1 VFILYHTKET
11 PRMAYTLTQARV
23 LLTAAELAIFD
34 QSRAGPVKELTAARL
49 RGKVT
54 RARALRD
61 KYRDLYRR
69 QTVATRKTAASQRAA
84 AGGDNERTAKKATV
98 FEEVLERFE
107 ARLAHFDAKEAPQPA
122 GARGRPAKPVASKAR
137 TVKAAPAKATKA
149 AARKTAAKAEP
160 APGATAKKAP
170 AKKARK
176 PAAKPISLKTAVK
189 QALELKHAALA
200 AVPVQEH
207 SSKAPAALSPLGA
220 AAAGAPPVT
229 APLDI
234 NPRAARLNPL
244 KERAENIALHAHAGS
259 QNRHSQGK
267 RDSR

>member
-1 VFILYHTKET
+1 
-11 PRMAYTLTQARV
+11 MAYTLTQARV
-23 LLTAAELAIFD
+23 LLTAAELAVFD

-61 KYRDLYRR
+61 KYLDLYRR
-69 QTVATRKTAASQRAA
+69 QSVATRKAAAGKRAA

-98 FEEVLERFE
+98 FEEVLDRFE
-107 ARLAHFDAKEAPQPA
+107 ARLAQLDAKEA
-122 GARGRPAKPVASKAR
+122 KESSVAPKAR
-137 TVKAAPAKATKA
+137 AVKAAPAKTKNTTKVNTVSKP
-149 AARKTAAKAEP
+149 AARKIAAKAEP
-160 APGATAKKAP
+160 APTAATKKAP
-170 AKKARK
+170 AKKSRK
-176 PAAKPISLKTAVK
+176 PAAKPMSLKTAVK

-207 SSKAPAALSPLGA
+207 SSKAPATLSPLGA
-220 AAAGAPPVT
+220 AAAGAPLVT

-259 QNRHSQGK
+259 QNRHAQGK

>member
-1 VFILYHTKET
+1 
-11 PRMAYTLTQARV
+11 MAYTLTQARV
-23 LLTAAELAIFD
+23 LLTAAELAVFD

-69 QTVATRKTAASQRAA
+69 QSVATRKAAAGKRAA
-84 AGGDNERTAKKATV
+84 AGGDNERTSKKATV

-107 ARLAHFDAKEAPQPA
+107 ARLAQLDAKEAKES
-122 GARGRPAKPVASKAR
+122 GVAPKAR
-137 TVKAAPAKATKA
+137 TVKAAPAKTKNTTKVTKP

-160 APGATAKKAP
+160 APAAATKKAP
-170 AKKARK
+170 TRKSRK
-176 PAAKPISLKTAVK
+176 PAAKPMSLKTAVK
-189 QALELKHAALA
+189 HALELKHAALA

-207 SSKAPAALSPLGA
+207 SSKAPATLSPLGA
-220 AAAGAPPVT
+220 AAAGAPLVT

-259 QNRHSQGK
+259 QNRYAQGK

>member
-1 VFILYHTKET
+1 
-11 PRMAYTLTQARV
+11 MAYTLTQARV
-23 LLTAAELAIFD
+23 LLTAAELAVFD
-34 QSRAGPVKELTAARL
+34 QSRAGPVKELTATRL

-69 QTVATRKTAASQRAA
+69 QSVATRKAAAGKRAA

-107 ARLAHFDAKEAPQPA
+107 ARLAQLDAKEAKES
-122 GARGRPAKPVASKAR
+122 GVAPKAR
-137 TVKAAPAKATKA
+137 AVKAAPAKTKNTTKVTKPA
-149 AARKTAAKAEP
+149 VRKTAAKAEP
-160 APGATAKKAP
+160 APTAATKKAP
-170 AKKARK
+170 AKKSRK
-176 PAAKPISLKTAVK
+176 PAAKPMSLKTAVK

-207 SSKAPAALSPLGA
+207 SSKSPATLSPLGA
-220 AAAGAPPVT
+220 AAAGAPLVT

-259 QNRHSQGK
+259 QNRHAQGK

>member
-1 VFILYHTKET
+1 
-11 PRMAYTLTQARV
+11 MAYTLTQARV

-69 QTVATRKTAASQRAA
+69 QTVATRKTAAGKRAA

-98 FEEVLERFE
+98 FEEVLARFE
-107 ARLAHFDAKEAPQPA
+107 ARLAHLDAKQAQDTA
-122 GARGRPAKPVASKAR
+122 GPRARSAKPAVASKAR
-137 TVKAAPAKATKA
+137 TVKATPAK
-149 AARKTAAKAEP
+149 
-160 APGATAKKAP
+160 TAKVSKA
-170 AKKARK
+170 KK
-176 PAAKPISLKTAVK
+176 PAAKPMSLKTAVK

-220 AAAGAPPVT
+220 AAAGAPHET

-259 QNRHSQGK
+259 QNRHAQGK

>member
-1 VFILYHTKET
+1 
-11 PRMAYTLTQARV
+11 MAYTLTQARG

-34 QSRAGPVKELTAARL
+34 QSRAGPIKELTAARL
-49 RGKVT
+49 RAKVE

-69 QTVATRKTAASQRAA
+69 QSVATRSAPASRRSA
-84 AGGDNERTAKKATV
+84 AGGDNERTQKKATV
-98 FEEVLERFE
+98 FTEVLERFE
-107 ARLAHFDAKEAPQPA
+107 TRLAQLDAKADVKLKPA
-122 GARGRPAKPVASKAR
+122 VRTAART
-137 TVKAAPAKATKA
+137 TVKAPVKPPVRAPAK
-149 AARKTAAKAEP
+149 KTAARTP
-160 APGATAKKAP
+160 VKKASATPTP

-176 PAAKPISLKTAVK
+176 PKAKVVSLKSAVK
-189 QALELKHAALA
+189 HALELKQASLA
-200 AVPVQEH
+200 APPVAEH

-220 AAAGAPPVT
+220 AAAGAPQVT

-259 QNRHSQGK
+259 QNRHAQGK
-267 RDSR
+267 RDAR

>member
-1 VFILYHTKET
+1 
-11 PRMAYTLTQARV
+11 MAYTLTQARV
-23 LLTAAELAIFD
+23 LLTAAELAVFD

-69 QTVATRKTAASQRAA
+69 QSVATRKAAAGKRAA
-84 AGGDNERTAKKATV
+84 AGGDNERTSKKATV

-107 ARLAHFDAKEAPQPA
+107 ARLAQLDAKEAKGS
-122 GARGRPAKPVASKAR
+122 GAAPKAR
-137 TVKAAPAKATKA
+137 TVKAAPAKTKNTTKVNTVTKP

-160 APGATAKKAP
+160 APTAATKKAP
-170 AKKARK
+170 ARKSRK
-176 PAAKPISLKTAVK
+176 PAAKPMSLKTAVK

-207 SSKAPAALSPLGA
+207 SSKAPATLSPLGA
-220 AAAGAPPVT
+220 AAAGAPLVT

-259 QNRHSQGK
+259 QNRHAQGK

>member
-1 VFILYHTKET
+1 
-11 PRMAYTLTQARV
+11 MAYTLTQARG

-34 QSRAGPVKELTAARL
+34 QSRAGPIKALTAARL
-49 RGKVT
+49 RGKVE

-69 QTVATRKTAASQRAA
+69 QTVATRSAPASRRAA
-84 AGGDNERTAKKATV
+84 AGGDNERTQNKATV
-98 FEEVLERFE
+98 FTEVLERFE
-107 ARLAHFDAKEAPQPA
+107 TRLAQLDA
-122 GARGRPAKPVASKAR
+122 
-137 TVKAAPAKATKA
+137 KAAPAKSAGKKVAGKSTDKKA
-149 AARKTAAKAEP
+149 AVKPAAAPKTAAKTA
-160 APGATAKKAP
+160 ATTTAKAAPKAA
-170 AKKARK
+170 AKTAAKTARK
-176 PAAKPISLKTAVK
+176 PKAKVVSLKSAVK
-189 QALELKHAALA
+189 HALELKQAALA
-200 AVPVQEH
+200 VPAVAEH

-220 AAAGAPPVT
+220 AAAGAPQVT

-259 QNRHSQGK
+259 QNRHAQGK

>member
-1 VFILYHTKET
+1 
-11 PRMAYTLTQARV
+11 MAYTLTQARV

-34 QSRAGPVKELTAARL
+34 QSRAGPIKELTAARL
-49 RGKVT
+49 RTKVT

-69 QTVATRKTAASQRAA
+69 QTVATRKTAAGKRAA

-98 FEEVLERFE
+98 FEEVLARFE
-107 ARLAHFDAKEAPQPA
+107 ERLAHLEAKET
-122 GARGRPAKPVASKAR
+122 AKPAAASKAKAR
-137 TVKAAPAKATKA
+137 TGKAL
-149 AARKTAAKAEP
+149 
-160 APGATAKKAP
+160 KAP
-170 AKKARK
+170 KTSKARK
-176 PAAKPISLKTAVK
+176 PAVKKLSLKTAVK

-207 SSKAPAALSPLGA
+207 SPKAPAALSPLAA
-220 AAAGAPPVT
+220 AAAGAPRET

-244 KERAENIALHAHAGS
+244 KERAETIALHAHSGS
-259 QNRHSQGK
+259 QNRHAQGK
-267 RDSR
+267 RDNR

>member
-1 VFILYHTKET
+1 
-11 PRMAYTLTQARV
+11 MAFTLTQARV

-49 RGKVT
+49 RAKVT

-69 QTVATRKTAASQRAA
+69 QTVATRGARAGKRSA
-84 AGGDNERTAKKATV
+84 AGGDNERTQKKATV
-98 FEEVLERFE
+98 FAEVLERFE
-107 ARLAHFDAKEAPQPA
+107 ARLAQLDAAEARQ
-122 GARGRPAKPVASKAR
+122 AKGSRSPGTGVAAASKTAR
-137 TVKAAPAKATKA
+137 
-149 AARKTAAKAEP
+149 
-160 APGATAKKAP
+160 PG
-170 AKKARK
+170 KARK
-176 PAAKPISLKTAVK
+176 KAAKPLSLKTAVK

-200 AVPVQEH
+200 VAPVADH
-207 SSKAPAALSPLGA
+207 SAKAPAALSPLA
-220 AAAGAPPVT
+220 SAAAGTAPLA

-244 KERAENIALHAHAGS
+244 KERAENIALHAHSGS
-259 QNRHSQGK
+259 QNRRAQGK

>member
-1 VFILYHTKET
+1 
-11 PRMAYTLTQARV
+11 MAYTLTQARV
-23 LLTAAELAIFD
+23 LLTAAELAVFD

-69 QTVATRKTAASQRAA
+69 QSVATRKAAAGKRAA
-84 AGGDNERTAKKATV
+84 AGGDNERTANKATV

-107 ARLAHFDAKEAPQPA
+107 ARLAQLDAKEAK
-122 GARGRPAKPVASKAR
+122 GSGVAPKAR
-137 TVKAAPAKATKA
+137 AVKAAPAKTKNTKMNTVNKP
-149 AARKTAAKAEP
+149 AARKIAAKAEP
-160 APGATAKKAP
+160 APTAATKKAP
-170 AKKARK
+170 ARKSRK
-176 PAAKPISLKTAVK
+176 PAAKPMSLKTAVK

-200 AVPVQEH
+200 AVPAQEH
-207 SSKAPAALSPLGA
+207 SSKAPATLSPLGA
-220 AAAGAPPVT
+220 AAAGAPLVT

-259 QNRHSQGK
+259 QNRHAQGK

>member
-1 VFILYHTKET
+1 MKERQ
-11 PRMAYTLTQARV
+11 RMAYTLTQARV
-23 LLTAAELAIFD
+23 LLSAAELAIFD
-34 QSRAGPVKELTAARL
+34 QSRGGPVKELTAARL

-69 QTVATRKTAASQRAA
+69 QTVATRKGAAGKQAA
-84 AGGDNERTAKKATV
+84 AGGDNERTARKATV
-98 FEEVLERFE
+98 FEEVLARFE
-107 ARLAHFDAKEAPQPA
+107 ARLAHLDAKEAQTAAP
-122 GARGRPAKPVASKAR
+122 RGRSAKPAVASKA
-137 TVKAAPAKATKA
+137 K
-149 AARKTAAKAEP
+149 
-160 APGATAKKAP
+160 
-170 AKKARK
+170 K
-176 PAAKPISLKTAVK
+176 PAAKPLSLKTAVK
-189 QALELKHAALA
+189 KALELKHAALA

-220 AAAGAPPVT
+220 AAAGAPHET

-259 QNRHSQGK
+259 QNRHAQGK

>member
-1 VFILYHTKET
+1 
-11 PRMAYTLTQARV
+11 MAYTLTQARG

-34 QSRAGPVKELTAARL
+34 QSRAGPIKALTAARL
-49 RGKVT
+49 RGKVE

-69 QTVATRKTAASQRAA
+69 QTVATRSAPASRRAA
-84 AGGDNERTAKKATV
+84 AGGDNERTQNKATV
-98 FEEVLERFE
+98 FTEVLERFE
-107 ARLAHFDAKEAPQPA
+107 TRLAQLDA
-122 GARGRPAKPVASKAR
+122 
-137 TVKAAPAKATKA
+137 KAAPAKSAGKKVAGKSTDKKA
-149 AARKTAAKAEP
+149 AVKPAAAPKTAAKTA
-160 APGATAKKAP
+160 AKTTAKAAPKAA
-170 AKKARK
+170 AKTTAKTAAKTARK
-176 PAAKPISLKTAVK
+176 PKAKVVSLKSAVK
-189 QALELKHAALA
+189 HALELKQAALA
-200 AVPVQEH
+200 VPAVAEH

-220 AAAGAPPVT
+220 AAAGAPQVT

-259 QNRHSQGK
+259 QNRHAQGK

>member
-1 VFILYHTKET
+1 
-11 PRMAYTLTQARV
+11 MAYTLTQARV

-34 QSRAGPVKELTAARL
+34 QSRAGPIKELTAARL
-49 RGKVT
+49 RTKVT

-69 QTVATRKTAASQRAA
+69 QTVATRKTAAGKRAA

-98 FEEVLERFE
+98 FEEVLARFE
-107 ARLAHFDAKEAPQPA
+107 ERLAHLEAKET
-122 GARGRPAKPVASKAR
+122 AKPAAASKAKAR
-137 TVKAAPAKATKA
+137 TGKAL
-149 AARKTAAKAEP
+149 
-160 APGATAKKAP
+160 KAP
-170 AKKARK
+170 KTSKARK
-176 PAAKPISLKTAVK
+176 PAVKKLSLKTAVK

-207 SSKAPAALSPLGA
+207 SPKAPA
-220 AAAGAPPVT
+220 AAAGAPRET

-244 KERAENIALHAHAGS
+244 KERAENIALHAHSGS
-259 QNRHSQGK
+259 QNRHAQGK
-267 RDSR
+267 RDNR

>member
-1 VFILYHTKET
+1 
-11 PRMAYTLTQARV
+11 MAYTLTQARV
-23 LLTAAELAIFD
+23 LLTAAELAVFD

-69 QTVATRKTAASQRAA
+69 QSVATRKAAAGKRAA

-107 ARLAHFDAKEAPQPA
+107 ARLAQLDAKEAKES
-122 GARGRPAKPVASKAR
+122 GVAPKAR
-137 TVKAAPAKATKA
+137 TAKAAPAKTKNTTKVTKVKTVTKP

-160 APGATAKKAP
+160 APTAATKKAP
-170 AKKARK
+170 AKKSRK
-176 PAAKPISLKTAVK
+176 PAAKPMSLKTAVK

-207 SSKAPAALSPLGA
+207 SSKAPATLSPLGA
-220 AAAGAPPVT
+220 AAAGAPLVT

-259 QNRHSQGK
+259 QNRHAQGK